1 MLERQ
6 YLGTSIILALA
17 TSALFAQQSRDAA
30 GNPANGRVIFEGK
43 GACRTCHRVKDSG
56 SRSGPDL
63 TEIASQ
69 RTVEAL
75 EKSLRSPNQEVS
87 SQYRHYRV
95 MMLDGATVTGRI
107 LNQDIFSIQLLDS
120 NDRLRSF
127 QKSNLREYN
136 FIQTPPMPSYRDRL
150 TPQELTDLIAYLA
163 TLKGVANR

>member
-1 MLERQ
+1 
-6 YLGTSIILALA
+6 
-17 TSALFAQQSRDAA
+17 
-30 GNPANGRVIFEGK
+30 
-43 GACRTCHRVKDSG
+43 
-56 SRSGPDL
+56 
-63 TEIASQ
+63 
-69 RTVEAL
+69 
-75 EKSLRSPNQEVS
+75 
-87 SQYRHYRV
+87 